1 MASSTHHDPP
11 EYLTYREA
19 ADLLRV
25 SVRTISRYVADGR
38 IDSALLPTGRPRL
51 RRSEVMSLLGRPAA

>member
-1 MASSTHHDPP
+1 MTTDCDPP

-19 ADLLRV
+19 ADLFRV
-25 SVRTISRYVADGR
+25 SVRTISRYVADDR
-38 IDSALLPTGRPRL
+38 LQVVLLPSGRPRL